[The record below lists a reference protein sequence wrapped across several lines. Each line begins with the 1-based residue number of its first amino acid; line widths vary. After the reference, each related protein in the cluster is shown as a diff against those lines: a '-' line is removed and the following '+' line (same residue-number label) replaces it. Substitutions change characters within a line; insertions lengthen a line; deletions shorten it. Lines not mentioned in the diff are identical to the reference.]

1 MGDLVIKAAAS
12 NSLKIQSD
20 NATNVLTVGTDD
32 SVTLGTEF
40 KVTSTSQTFTIK
52 GIDAAIT
59 DSQDS
64 TDPVTS
70 DPDSGQLAIYNSS
83 TKLWGISEHGYV
95 VNPKVPCF
103 SAICNQGDTTYTA
116 DPMIFNLVLLNNES
130 MYNASTGRATAPI
143 PGIYMFSLVGIK
155 GNDASGV
162 GRAQFRVNNATN
174 NGSVYYP
181 QARGEAGYNYSQM
194 VSVFYVN
201 LAAGDYVTIDNND
214 DDAGMWASSDG
225 QNAPYFSGCL
235 IG

>member
-1 MGDLVIKAAAS
+1 MGDLIIKPAS
-12 NSLKIQSD
+12 SGNLKIQSD
-20 NATNVLTVGTDD
+20 SATNVLTVGTDD

-70 DPDSGQLAIYNSS
+70 DSDSGQLAIYNSS

-103 SAICNQGDTTYTA
+103 TATLNAGTANYSA
-116 DPMIFNLVLLNNES
+116 DPMIFNNVILNNES
-130 MYNASTGRATAPI
+130 MYNVSTGRATAPI
-143 PGIYMFSLVGIK
+143 PGIYCFSFVGIK
-155 GNDASGV
+155 GTATNGV
-162 GRAQFRVNNATN
+162 GRVQFKVNNANT
-174 NGSVYYP
+174 NGSIQYP
-181 QARGEAGYNYSQM
+181 QARGEEGTQYSQM
-194 VSVFYVN
+194 VSIFYVN
-201 LAAGDYVTIDNND
+201 LAAGDYVTCDGND
-214 DDAGMWASSDG
+214 EDGLWAASDG
-225 QNAPYFSGCL
+225 GNAPFFCGCL